1 MYNLCQ
7 KLANIAQMCTKCVKM
22 DLWHGFRYHIYG
34 ETSQKL
40 KPNLTINVH
49 VISTPNRLILA
60 YIAGIQDFNNNTSDL
75 ARSQD
80 TLKLEVIE

>member
-1 MYNLCQ
+1 MPH
-7 KLANIAQMCTKCVKM
+7 
-22 DLWHGFRYHIYG
+22 LWEKQPEPKG
-34 ETSQKL
+34 L

-60 YIAGIQDFNNNTSDL
+60 YIASIQDFNNNTSDL

>member
-1 MYNLCQ
+1 MPHFWGKQ
-7 KLANIAQMCTKCVKM
+7 PAPK
-22 DLWHGFRYHIYG
+22 
-34 ETSQKL
+34 SL

-60 YIAGIQDFNNNTSDL
+60 YIASIQDFNNNTSDL

>member
-1 MYNLCQ
+1 MVLDATFMGKQ
-7 KLANIAQMCTKCVKM
+7 PEPK
-22 DLWHGFRYHIYG
+22 G
-34 ETSQKL
+34 L

-80 TLKLEVIE
+80 TLELEVII